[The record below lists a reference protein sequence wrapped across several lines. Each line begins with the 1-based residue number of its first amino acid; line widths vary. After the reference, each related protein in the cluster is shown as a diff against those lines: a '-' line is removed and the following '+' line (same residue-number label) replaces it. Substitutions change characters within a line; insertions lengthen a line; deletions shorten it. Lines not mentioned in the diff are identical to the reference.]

1 MATSYRYIDTN
12 PQMIFTDDRLDA
24 IRLIKTGSWSCSLCP
39 QMFGLETGV
48 YGLLMAEKKGEMP
61 KEDAE
66 KFLSEVE
73 ESGKRAF
80 SNDPF
85 SLDNISDKLAG
96 IPLPNQI

>member
-24 IRLIKTGSWSCSLCP
+24 IRLIETGEWSCSLCP

-48 YGLLMAEKKGEMP
+48 YGFLMEDGKSDMS

-66 KFLSEVE
+66 KFLLDVE
-73 ESGKRAF
+73 KSGKHIF
-80 SNDPF
+80 SNDSF
-85 SLDNISDKLAG
+85 SFDSLSDKLVG